1 MDWFLYDRALRHER
15 VQDIFKIASAF
26 EKTCFTINF
35 EPYFITNKL
44 NL

>member
-1 MDWFLYDRALRHER
+1 MDWFLYDGALRHER
-15 VQDIFKIASAF
+15 VQDIFKITSAF
-26 EKTCFTINF
+26 EKTCVTINF